1 MTTPNYVMT
10 PDFTPFLRLIEFQTR
25 FAMEASQGMMKLAM
39 MPWAGLPTGFGSVC
53 GPMGRVTVAAETKTV
68 ETPVK
73 TKAEAAD
80 TVVEAVAEAVEEVAV
95 APVKAAKPKAGAV
108 VETKAAA
115 PKLDTAPAKK
125 TAAPAE
131 VLTKSV
137 EAADAPAAKPVKAEA
152 APVKAETV
160 KAAPAKAETVK
171 AAPAKAEAVKAA
183 PAKAAPVKA
192 EAVKA
197 EPVKAEIAPVET
209 KTAAPTMTKPKAMT
223 APTKG
228 ASDDLTALNG
238 VGPKLAEALN
248 AEGIYH
254 FAQIA
259 AWTDANVL
267 WVDENLPGVRGR
279 ASRNGWVA
287 QAADLAK

>member
-53 GPMGRVTVAAETKTV
+53 GPMGRVTVAAAAKTV

-73 TKAEAAD
+73 TKAKAAD
-80 TVVEAVAEAVEEVAV
+80 KVVEAVAETVEEVAA
-95 APVKAAKPKAGAV
+95 APVKAAKPKAGAI

-115 PKLDTAPAKK
+115 PKLDKAPAKK

-137 EAADAPAAKPVKAEA
+137 EAAVAPAAKPVKAEA
-152 APVKAETV
+152 APV
-160 KAAPAKAETVK
+160 KAETVK

>member
-53 GPMGRVTVAAETKTV
+53 GPMGRVTVAAATKTV

-73 TKAEAAD
+73 TKAKAAD
-80 TVVEAVAEAVEEVAV
+80 KVVEAVAETVEEVAV
-95 APVKAAKPKAGAV
+95 APVKAAKPKAGAI

-115 PKLDTAPAKK
+115 PKLDKAPAKK

-137 EAADAPAAKPVKAEA
+137 EAAVAPAPKPVKAEA

-160 KAAPAKAETVK
+160 KAAPAKAE
-171 AAPAKAEAVKAA
+171 PAKAA

-192 EAVKA
+192 EAVKT
-197 EPVKAEIAPVET
+197 EPVKAETAPVET

-248 AEGIYH
+248 AEGIYQ

>member
-53 GPMGRVTVAAETKTV
+53 GPMGRVTVAAAAKTV

-73 TKAEAAD
+73 TKAKAAD
-80 TVVEAVAEAVEEVAV
+80 KVVEAVAETVEEVAV
-95 APVKAAKPKAGAV
+95 APVKAAKPKAGAI

-115 PKLDTAPAKK
+115 PKLDKAPAKK

-137 EAADAPAAKPVKAEA
+137 EAAVAPAAKPVKAEA

-160 KAAPAKAETVK
+160 KAAPAKA
-171 AAPAKAEAVKAA
+171 
-183 PAKAAPVKA
+183 APVKA
-192 EAVKA
+192 EAVKT
-197 EPVKAEIAPVET
+197 EPVKAETAPVET
-209 KTAAPTMTKPKAMT
+209 KTAAPTMTKPKAMA

-248 AEGIYH
+248 AEGIYQ